1 MIFKFVRWTRQ
12 LRIFFGG
19 SKDREAKYKLFQ
31 VTPSEITVEEFRKRL
46 IPLCYQYNPFS
57 HAFKGQIWTVR
68 KLDPDGKHQYHLRYY
83 KDGWVTGHWE
93 VDWAVDATAHNKSND
108 IRSLTRKE
116 ARELQCALTS

>member
-19 SKDREAKYKLFQ
+19 NKDREEKYRLFQ
-31 VTPSEITVEEFRKRL
+31 IKPLVTIEEFRKRL

-57 HAFKGQIWTVR
+57 HTFKGQIWTVR
-68 KLDPDGKHQYHLRYY
+68 KLDTDGKHQYHLRYY

-93 VDWAVDATAHNKSND
+93 IDWAVDATAHNKSAD
-108 IRSLTRKE
+108 IRGLTQE
-116 ARELQCALTS
+116 EIRELKNALGVV